1 MAEIN
6 TRSIFED
13 KPLDVNASLAGTT
26 EGMLVYDPTGG
37 DPTPMFEVL
46 VQRGIRFMTLECEGY
61 PIPTFET
68 QTSQHVGE
76 VSLGRFFENRTAA

>member
-13 KPLDVNASLAGTT
+13 EPLDINAALTGTT

-37 DPTPMFEVL
+37 DPTAMIEAL
-46 VQRGIRFMTLECEGY
+46 EQHGIRFMTLECDGY
-61 PIPTFET
+61 PIPTLET
-68 QTSQHVGE
+68 QTSHHVGE
-76 VSLGRFFENRTAA
+76 VSLGHFFENRTAA